1 MSLRPKRLPRSS
13 AGAGPERGDVVRPID
28 GDFDEFVRTIAVLRG
43 PDGCPWD
50 RAQDHMSLRR
60 NMIEE
65 AYEAVSAIE
74 AGDDRELAEELGD
87 VLLQVVLH
95 AQIAADDGRF
105 TIDDV
110 VAGIAEK
117 IRRRHPHVF
126 ADAEA
131 GTPDEVI
138 ERWDAIKRDEKAGSG
153 VLEGIPSALPALL
166 WAQKISRRAVG
177 VGFEWESLEAVWEKV
192 HEEIDELKETTPGSP
207 EAADEIGDLL
217 FTVVNL
223 ARKQGID
230 AEEALRATC
239 RKFIARFE
247 DMEHAAGSGGRAM
260 NDLDITEM
268 EELWR
273 IAKSRE
279 EPRS

>member
-1 MSLRPKRLPRSS
+1 MDSI
-13 AGAGPERGDVVRPID
+13 GG
-28 GDFDEFVRTIAVLRG
+28 FYEFVRIIETLRG
-43 PDGCPWD
+43 PKGCPWD

-65 AYEAVSAIE
+65 AYEVVSAIE
-74 AGDDRELAEELGD
+74 KGDDSELAEELGD
-87 VLLQVVLH
+87 VLLQIVLH
-95 AQIAADDGRF
+95 AQMASEAGSFDIEDVIANI
-105 TIDDV
+105 T
-110 VAGIAEK
+110 EK
-117 IRRRHPHVF
+117 ILRRHPHVF
-126 ADAEA
+126 AEAAA

-138 ERWDAIKRDEKAGSG
+138 QKWDAIKREEKAGRG
-153 VLEGIPSALPALL
+153 VLDGIPAVLPALM

-177 VGFEWESLEAVWEKV
+177 VGFEWESLEAVWDKV
-192 HEEIDELKETTPGSP
+192 HEEIDELKSARPGSP
-207 EAADEIGDLL
+207 EAIDEIGDLL

-247 DMEHAAGSGGRAM
+247 EMEQTAASAGRTM
-260 NDLDITEM
+260 SDLDIEEM
-268 EELWR
+268 EQLWHE
-273 IAKSRE
+273 AKSRE

>member
-1 MSLRPKRLPRSS
+1 MGST
-13 AGAGPERGDVVRPID
+13 D
-28 GDFDEFVRTIAVLRG
+28 GGFAEFVQMIAVLRG

-74 AGDDRELAEELGD
+74 SGDRAELAEELGD

-95 AQIAADDGRF
+95 AQIAADEATF

-110 VAGIAEK
+110 VAGISEK

-131 GTPDEVI
+131 GTPTEVL
-138 ERWDAIKRDEKAGSG
+138 ERWDAIKREEKAGSG
-153 VLEGIPSALPALL
+153 VLHGIPSALPALL

-192 HEEIDELKETTPGSP
+192 HEEIDELKETEPGSP

-247 DMEHAAGSGGRAM
+247 AMEGEAASAGRDVA
-260 NDLDITEM
+260 DLDITEM
-268 EELWR
+268 EALWQR
-273 IAKSRE
+273 AKSRE
-279 EPRS
+279 EHRP

>member
-1 MSLRPKRLPRSS
+1 
-13 AGAGPERGDVVRPID
+13 
-28 GDFDEFVRTIAVLRG
+28 
-43 PDGCPWD
+43 
-50 RAQDHMSLRR
+50 MSLRR

-74 AGDDRELAEELGD
+74 DGDDSELAEELGD

-95 AQIAADDGRF
+95 AQIATDDGRF

-126 ADAEA
+126 ADGTA

-138 ERWDAIKRDEKAGSG
+138 DRWDAIKRDEKAGSG
-153 VLEGIPSALPALL
+153 ALEGIPSALPALL

-177 VGFEWESLEAVWEKV
+177 VGFEWESLEAVWDKV
-192 HEEIDELKETTPGSP
+192 HEEIDELKETAPGSP
-207 EAADEIGDLL
+207 QAADEIGDLL

-247 DMEHAAGSGGRAM
+247 DMERATGSSGRAM
-260 NDLDITEM
+260 KDLDITEM

>member
-1 MSLRPKRLPRSS
+1 
-13 AGAGPERGDVVRPID
+13 VVSI
-28 GDFDEFVRTIAVLRG
+28 GGFYEFVHIIERLRG

-65 AYEAVSAIE
+65 AYEVVSAIE
-74 AGDDRELAEELGD
+74 KGDDAELAEELGD

-95 AQIAADDGRF
+95 AQMAAEDGSF
-105 TIDDV
+105 DIEDV
-110 VAGIAEK
+110 IAGITKK
-117 IRRRHPHVF
+117 ILRRHPHVF
-126 ADAEA
+126 AEAAA

-138 ERWDAIKRDEKAGSG
+138 EKWDEIKREEKAGFG
-153 VLEGIPSALPALL
+153 VLDGIPAVLPALM

-177 VGFEWESLEAVWEKV
+177 VGFEWESLEAVWDKF
-192 HEEIDELKETTPGSP
+192 HEEIEELKAEQPGSP

-239 RKFIARFE
+239 RRFIARFE
-247 DMEHAAGSGGRAM
+247 DMEQAAASAGS
-260 NDLDITEM
+260 NVSELDIEEM
-268 EELWR
+268 EQLWHQ
-273 IAKSRE
+273 AKSRE
-279 EPRS
+279 ESGS

>member
-1 MSLRPKRLPRSS
+1 MSPRPKRLPQSS
-13 AGAGPERGDVVRPID
+13 AGAGRERGDVVRPID

-126 ADAEA
+126 ADAQA

-230 AEEALRATC
+230 AEESLRATC

-260 NDLDITEM
+260 HDLDITEM

>member
-1 MSLRPKRLPRSS
+1 M
-13 AGAGPERGDVVRPID
+13 RPID

-95 AQIAADDGRF
+95 AQIATDEDRF

-110 VAGIAEK
+110 VSGIAEK

-126 ADAEA
+126 GDAEA

-153 VLEGIPSALPALL
+153 VLHGIPSALPALL

-177 VGFEWESLEAVWEKV
+177 VGFEWESLEAVWDKV

-247 DMEHAAGSGGRAM
+247 DMEAATDAAGRTMS
-260 NDLDITEM
+260 DLDITEM

-273 IAKSRE
+273 DAKSRE

>member
-1 MSLRPKRLPRSS
+1 MAAMRGAVVCPSD
-13 AGAGPERGDVVRPID
+13 AG
-28 GDFDEFVRTIAVLRG
+28 FDEFVRMIALLRS
-43 PDGCPWD
+43 PEGCPWD

-65 AYEAVSAIE
+65 AYEAVAAIE
-74 AGDDRELAEELGD
+74 SGDDGELAEELGD

-95 AQIAADDGRF
+95 SQIATDEGRF
-105 TIDDV
+105 GVNDV
-110 VAGIAEK
+110 IGGITQK

-126 ADAEA
+126 GDGEA
-131 GTPDEVI
+131 GTPEEVI
-138 ERWDAIKRDEKAGSG
+138 DRWDAIKRDEREGAG
-153 VLEGIPSALPALL
+153 VLDSIPSALPALQ

-192 HEEIDELKETTPGSP
+192 HEEIEELKETEPGSS

-230 AEEALRATC
+230 AEEALRGTC
-239 RKFIARFE
+239 RKFIVRFE
-247 DMEHAAGSGGRAM
+247 QMEHDAAESGCTLQE
-260 NDLDITEM
+260 LDIAEM
-268 EELWR
+268 EELWQR
-273 IAKSRE
+273 AKSRE
-279 EPRS
+279 EHRS